1 MLCKD
6 KLPDNGNQYEGE
18 GTIKILG
25 GDVNDSINCILKNLT
40 EMNNLWI
47 RMQGNKEK
55 SRREKERV
63 DLKITVGENLSRLS
77 KLHGVNKDLY

>member
-1 MLCKD
+1 MEINMKE
-6 KLPDNGNQYEGE
+6 KVNFS
-18 GTIKILG
+18 IKG

-55 SRREKERV
+55 SKREKERV

-77 KLHGVNKDLY
+77 KLQGVNKEIYLE

>member
-1 MLCKD
+1 M
-6 KLPDNGNQYEGE
+6 
-18 GTIKILG
+18 
-25 GDVNDSINCILKNLT
+25 NDSINCILKNLT

-55 SRREKERV
+55 SKREKERV

-77 KLHGVNKDLY
+77 KLQGVNKEIYLN

>member
-1 MLCKD
+1 
-6 KLPDNGNQYEGE
+6 
-18 GTIKILG
+18 
-25 GDVNDSINCILKNLT
+25 VNDSINCILKNLT

-55 SRREKERV
+55 SKREKERV

-77 KLHGVNKDLY
+77 KLQGVNKEIYLN

>member
-1 MLCKD
+1 MVINMKE
-6 KLPDNGNQYEGE
+6 KVNFS
-18 GTIKILG
+18 IKG

-55 SRREKERV
+55 SKREKERV

-77 KLHGVNKDLY
+77 KLQGVNKEIYL